1 MAEHSPDRQGFTGL
15 PGEPSH
21 RKLSWGA
28 LVGVLLIAACL
39 RPALTSVG
47 PVLPEIG
54 TELGLGPAVLGV
66 LGAIPLLCFAA
77 ASPLVHALTARTGHR
92 AAVTIALTGIAVAIG
107 LRSLPVP
114 GALWVGTVLVGL
126 SIAIGNVVV
135 SGIVKR
141 EFAARVSLATGL
153 YSAVMGFA
161 ASLASGLSEPLA
173 AALGGWRPGLAVWAV
188 PAVLALAAWLVLS
201 RRTDAGPSGS
211 AATAATVSP
220 WRSRLAWQVTGFF
233 GLQSLTFYL
242 LVTWLPSMAATR
254 GLTPGQAG
262 WLLFLFQVVGVV
274 AGPLAAARAD
284 RMGDQR
290 LLCAATGVLMALAAL
305 GVLAVPGLLWL
316 WATLAGLASGA
327 SFSLALALAPL
338 RTTTPAATVRLSGM
352 AQSFGYLIAAA
363 GPVVAGWLAAATSWG
378 VVVGAIAVLALVQA
392 GLGYLAGARRHL
404 EDALPVRS

>member
-1 MAEHSPDRQGFTGL
+1 MSEHSSGL
-15 PGEPSH
+15 REPSGH
-21 RKLSWGA
+21 RVRWGA

-54 TELGLGPAVLGV
+54 TELGLGPATLGV

-77 ASPLVHALTARTGHR
+77 ASPLVHALTGRTGHR
-92 AAVTIALTGIAVAIG
+92 AAVTIALAGIAVAIG
-107 LRSLPVP
+107 LRSLPVA
-114 GALWVGTVLVGL
+114 GALWVGTVVVGL

-153 YSAVMGFA
+153 YSAVMGLA

-173 AALGGWRPGLAVWAV
+173 AALGGWRPGLAVWAI
-188 PAVLALAAWLVLS
+188 PTVLALAVWLVLS

-211 AATAATVSP
+211 GTAAAPTVSP
-220 WRSRLAWQVTGFF
+220 WRSGLAWQVTGFF

-254 GLTPGQAG
+254 GLTPEQAG
-262 WLLFLFQVVGVV
+262 WLLFLFQIVGVV
-274 AGPLAAARAD
+274 AGPIAAANAD
-284 RMGDQR
+284 RLGDQR
-290 LLCAATGVLMALAAL
+290 LLCAATGVAMALAAL
-305 GVLAVPGLLWL
+305 GVLLVPGLLWL
-316 WATLAGLASGA
+316 WATLAGLSSGA

-363 GPVVAGWLAAATSWG
+363 GPVVAGWLAAATNWG
-378 VVVGAIAVLALVQA
+378 VVVGSIAVLALVQA
-392 GLGYLAGARRHL
+392 GLGYLAGERRYL
-404 EDALPVRS
+404 EDGLPVRS